1 MDSFVD
7 SFMDSFIKKL
17 TKTYHRSVYPAV
29 TPTRPELSQAGKT
42 VLITGASTGIGYHVA
57 KSFVQAK
64 AEKVIILGR
73 RVDKVKA
80 AAESL
85 SAESQGTK
93 VVAIPCDVGSPT
105 AVAELWG
112 RLAGEGTRIDVLVLN
127 AANTGIVK
135 PLMEQ
140 GLAGVWEAYDFNVR
154 AQFDMTERFYKQEL
168 GAGIKKYL
176 IHVSTGAVHNFDA
189 TAVMPTYSM
198 TKHAGALTLQ
208 LVAYDIPPE
217 DMQVIIFHP
226 GAIFTEAAESQGF
239 TKDSLPWE
247 DVSLAGG
254 FAVWA
259 ATPEAEFIH
268 GRFVWAGWDVDE
280 LKTGELGK
288 RLKED
293 PNFLKFGVNG
303 I

>member
-1 MDSFVD
+1 
-7 SFMDSFIKKL
+7 MDSFIKKL
-17 TKTYHRSVYPAV
+17 TKTYHRTVYPTV

-42 VLITGASTGIGYHVA
+42 VLITGGSTGIGYHVA

-64 AEKVIILGR
+64 ADKVIILGR
-73 RVDKVKA
+73 RLDKVKA
-80 AAESL
+80 AGESL

-112 RLAGEGTRIDVLVLN
+112 RFAGEGTRIDVLVLN
-127 AANTGIVK
+127 AANMGIVK

-168 GAGIKKYL
+168 ATGIKKYL

-189 TAVMPTYSM
+189 TAAMPTYSM
-198 TKHAGALTLQ
+198 TKHAGALTFQ
-208 LVAYDIPPE
+208 LIAQDIPSE

-226 GAIFTEAAESQGF
+226 GAILTEAGERVGY

-247 DVSLAGG
+247 DASLPGG

-293 PNFLKFGVNG
+293 RYFLKFNVNG

>member
-1 MDSFVD
+1 
-7 SFMDSFIKKL
+7 MDSFIKKL
-17 TKTYHRSVYPAV
+17 TKTYHRSVYPV
-29 TPTRPELSQAGKT
+29 ITPTRPELSQAGKT
-42 VLITGASTGIGYHVA
+42 VLITGGSTGIGYHVA

-64 AEKVIILGR
+64 ADKVIILGR

-80 AAESL
+80 AGEAL

-93 VVAIPCDVGSPT
+93 VAAIPCDVGSAT

-112 RLAGEGTRIDVLVLN
+112 RFAGEGTRIDVLVLN

-140 GLAGVWEAYDFNVR
+140 GLAGVWESYDFNVR
-154 AQFDMTERFYKQEL
+154 TQFDMTERFYKQDL

-176 IHVSTGAVHNFDA
+176 IHVSTGAVHNFDV
-189 TAVMPTYSM
+189 TAAMPTYSM
-198 TKHAGALTLQ
+198 TKHAGALTFQ
-208 LVAYDIPPE
+208 LVAQEIPPE
-217 DMQVIIFHP
+217 DMQVVVFHP
-226 GAIFTEAAESQGF
+226 GAILTEAGERLGM

-247 DVSLAGG
+247 DPSLPGG

-268 GRFVWAGWDVDE
+268 GRFVWAPWDVDE
-280 LKTGELGK
+280 LKAGELGK

-293 PNFLKFGVNG
+293 QNFLKFNVNG

>member
-1 MDSFVD
+1 MDMDSFL
-7 SFMDSFIKKL
+7 KKP
-17 TKTYHRSVYPAV
+17 TKTYHTTLYPTV
-29 TPTRPELSQAGKT
+29 TPTRPELSQVGKT
-42 VLITGASTGIGYHVA
+42 VLVTGASTGIGYHIA

-64 AEKVIILGR
+64 ADKVIILGR
-73 RVDKVKA
+73 RVDKIKA

-85 SAESQGTK
+85 SAEDQGTK
-93 VVAIPCDVGSPT
+93 VIAIPCDIGSPT

-112 RLAGEGTRIDVLVLN
+112 RLAGEGTRVDVLVLN
-127 AANTGIVK
+127 AANTGIMK

-140 GLAGVWEAYDFNVR
+140 GVEGIWSAYDFNVR

-168 GAGIKKYL
+168 GAGSKKYL
-176 IHVSTGAVHNFDA
+176 VHVSTAAIHHFEA
-189 TAVMPTYSM
+189 TTAMPTYPM
-198 TKHAGALTLQ
+198 TKHAGALTFQ
-208 LVAYDIPPE
+208 LLTYDIPPK
-217 DMQVIIFHP
+217 DMQVIIYHP
-226 GAIFTEAAESQGF
+226 GAIFTEAGERAGF
-239 TKDSLPWE
+239 TKDSMSWE
-247 DVSLAGG
+247 DAALPGG

-280 LKTGELGK
+280 LKTGEAGK

-293 PNFLKFGVNG
+293 QKFLKIGVNG